1 MGGIDVD
8 SANGGVKDLN
18 NFFFAVMVAVT
29 LAVLLNLS
37 GLSMIIYGIV
47 VMASDCW
54 IDKSWVLLL
63 YGCLTVLTY
72 IWPLLAGLDWHYASR
87 DNRPP
92 NKILKA
98 LSFLGYCDG
107 AYTGWCASEIL
118 KNYSE
123 S

>member
-1 MGGIDVD
+1 MFFQNVFIRLTDINMGMGVD

-18 NFFFAVMVAVT
+18 NFGYTLVVAVT

-54 IDKSWVLLL
+54 IIDKSWVLFF

-72 IWPLLAGLDWHYASR
+72 IWPLLAGLDW
-87 DNRPP
+87 
-92 NKILKA
+92 
-98 LSFLGYCDG
+98 
-107 AYTGWCASEIL
+107 
-118 KNYSE
+118 
-123 S
+123 